1 MLRSVKM
8 FMLNEH
14 EILLA
19 AAEHCLDVR
28 L

>member
-1 MLRSVKM
+1 M